1 MQQIA
6 VDVVNPLLDLIG
18 QAVFDGSDYVGD
30 LAGCGVSAAGAMVSA
45 GMKISSKQFL
55 EKRLLP
61 RCLQDFSYGFR
72 TVLAA

>member
-1 MQQIA
+1 L
-6 VDVVNPLLDLIG
+6 VEG
-18 QAVFDGSDYVGD
+18 RGDG
-30 LAGCGVSAAGAMVSA
+30 AAAAGAMVSA